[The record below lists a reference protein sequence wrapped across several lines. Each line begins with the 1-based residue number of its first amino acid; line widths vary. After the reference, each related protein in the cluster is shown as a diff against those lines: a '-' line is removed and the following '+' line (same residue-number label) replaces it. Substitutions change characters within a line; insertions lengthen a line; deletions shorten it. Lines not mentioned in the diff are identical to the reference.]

1 PDAFKLD
8 RMAALLD
15 HLDNPQRDVKCV
27 HIAGSKGKGSV
38 VEMTAACLEAC
49 GYTTGVYT
57 SPHLVDTR
65 ERVRIGAEMIGY
77 VPFARLT
84 QRVAQA
90 GEAIRRKQGE
100 PTFFEC
106 LTAMALCYFAEQ
118 AVDIAVVEVGLG
130 GRLDATNL
138 VQPEVT
144 AVTAI
149 QLEHT
154 ALLGDTVEKIA
165 AEKAGIFKPG
175 VTALT
180 VPQPK
185 GVLEV
190 FRQAA
195 AAVGAPLE
203 VLGQEIEFS
212 C

>member
-1 PDAFKLD
+1 MRKPTAATPARRPARSPAHADTSDQHKGGDGALHPSPPVKASEIENYTVALKYLSERTNVERTRPERVDPDAFKLD

-90 GEAIRRKQGE
+90 GGAVRRKPGE
-100 PTFFEC
+100 PTFFR
-106 LTAMALCYFAEQ
+106 
-118 AVDIAVVEVGLG
+118 G
-130 GRLDATNL
+130 
-138 VQPEVT
+138 
-144 AVTAI
+144 
-149 QLEHT
+149 
-154 ALLGDTVEKIA
+154 
-165 AEKAGIFKPG
+165 
-175 VTALT
+175 
-180 VPQPK
+180 
-185 GVLEV
+185 
-190 FRQAA
+190 
-195 AAVGAPLE
+195 
-203 VLGQEIEFS
+203 
-212 C
+212 